1 MSTTPSGNGSA
12 RNDGA
17 GILAAQNLPT
27 ADDYTLTSS
36 NKRFPDGG
44 HYRLEISGVER
55 VSTLEALLDEST
67 KQGVFINR
75 VVAFGGGATLLTK
88 TELGDFAMLA
98 EENGIE
104 VIAVPGPRTG
114 WDLGRQALS
123 TEGQAGGRRVRGI
136 DNIRFL
142 LDDYLRI
149 FSTGLRG
156 VLVWDEGVL
165 HILNQA
171 RAAGH
176 VPADAKFKVSVYA
189 GHANPAAIKIVEDL
203 GADSVNP
210 VGDLS
215 RPMLAAIRSRVD
227 IPLDVWAETFESFG
241 GMNRLWEAGQ
251 IAAVTSPVYFKI
263 EPGESEGVMYNSWI
277 EQEFHEK
284 LVRHKV
290 RHAAILNELAATS
303 APHITVSP
311 APHAGA
317 TAIAH

>member
-1 MSTTPSGNGSA
+1 MATTPSGNGSA
-12 RNDGA
+12 KVNGA
-17 GILAAQNLPT
+17 AILAAQGLPV
-27 ADDYTLTSS
+27 ADDYALTPSG
-36 NKRFPDGG
+36 KRFADGG

-55 VSTLEALLDEST
+55 LSTLEALLDESQ
-67 KQGVFINR
+67 KQGVFVNR
-75 VVAFGGGATLLTK
+75 VVAFGGGTTLLT
-88 TELGDFAMLA
+88 TSELRDFAALA
-98 EENGIE
+98 DENGIE

-165 HILNQA
+165 QILDRA
-171 RAAGH
+171 RTAGH
-176 VPADAKFKVSVYA
+176 IPPDAIFKMSLYA
-189 GHANPAAIKIVEDL
+189 GHANPAAIRIVADL
-203 GADSVNP
+203 GADSINP

-215 RPMLAAIRSRVD
+215 RPMLAAIRGNVD
-227 IPLDVWAETFESFG
+227 VPLDVWAETFESFG
-241 GMNRLWEAGQ
+241 GMNRLWEAGE
-251 IAAVTSPVYFKI
+251 IAEVASPVYFKI

-277 EQEFHEK
+277 EPEFHEK

-290 RHAAILNELAATS
+290 RHAAILNELAASTT
-303 APHITVSP
+303 PGITVSP
-311 APHAGA
+311 AAKTKALTHS
-317 TAIAH
+317 

>member
-1 MSTTPSGNGSA
+1 MSPTPSGNGSS
-12 RNDGA
+12 RIDGA
-17 GILAAQNLPT
+17 GILAAQHLPT
-27 ADDYTLTSS
+27 ADDYALTPST
-36 NKRFPDGG
+36 KRFPDGG

-55 VSTLEALLDEST
+55 VSTLEAMLDEST

-75 VVAFGGGATLLTK
+75 IVAFGGGTTLLTK
-88 TELGDFAMLA
+88 AELSDFAVLA
-98 EENGIE
+98 DEHGIE

-123 TEGQAGGRRVRGI
+123 SEGQAGGRRVRGI
-136 DNIRFL
+136 DNIRYL

-165 HILNQA
+165 EILNKA
-171 RAAGH
+171 RDAGH
-176 VPADAKFKVSVYA
+176 IPTDAKFKVSVYA
-189 GHANPAAIKIVEDL
+189 GHANPAAIKIVQDL

-215 RPMLAAIRSRVD
+215 RPMLAAIRGNVD

-277 EQEFHEK
+277 EPEYHEK

-303 APHITVSP
+303 TPDITVSP
-311 APHAGA
+311 KPHATVLA
-317 TAIAH
+317 R

>member
-1 MSTTPSGNGSA
+1 MSTTSSGDGSA
-12 RNDGA
+12 RIDGG
-17 GILAAQNLPT
+17 GILAAQGLPE
-27 ADDYTLTSS
+27 ADDYALTPSTM
-36 NKRFPDGG
+36 RFPDGG

-55 VSTLEALLDEST
+55 VSTLRALLDESA
-67 KQGVFINR
+67 KHGVFINR
-75 VVAFGGGATLLTK
+75 IVAFGGGTTLLTK
-88 TELGDFAMLA
+88 PELTDFADLA
-98 EENGIE
+98 NENGIE

-123 TEGQAGGRRVRGI
+123 SEGQAGGRRVRGI
-136 DNIRFL
+136 DNIRYL

-165 HILNQA
+165 QVLNKA
-171 RAAGH
+171 RDAGH
-176 VPADAKFKVSVYA
+176 IPADAKFKVSVYA
-189 GHANPAAIKIVEDL
+189 GHANPAAIKIVQDL

-215 RPMLAAIRSRVD
+215 RPMLAAIRSKVD
-227 IPLDVWAETFESFG
+227 IPLDIWAETFESFG

-277 EQEFHEK
+277 EPEFHDK

-290 RHAAILNELAATS
+290 RHAAILNELVATS
-303 APHITVSP
+303 TPGIAVSP
-311 APHAGA
+311 APHS
-317 TAIAH
+317 TANALTY

>member
-1 MSTTPSGNGSA
+1 MSTTPPGNGSS
-12 RNDGA
+12 RIDGA
-17 GILAAQNLPT
+17 GILAAQHLPT
-27 ADDYTLTSS
+27 ADDYALTAST
-36 NKRFPDGG
+36 KRFPDGG

-55 VSTLEALLDEST
+55 VSTLEALLDESA
-67 KQGVFINR
+67 KQDVFINR
-75 VVAFGGGATLLTK
+75 IVAFGGGTTLLTK
-88 TELGDFAMLA
+88 AELRDFATLA
-98 EENGIE
+98 DENGIE

-136 DNIRFL
+136 DNVRYL

-165 HILNQA
+165 QILNNA
-171 RAAGH
+171 RDAGH
-176 VPADAKFKVSVYA
+176 IPADAKFKVSVYA
-189 GHANPAAIKIVEDL
+189 GHANPAAIRIMQEL

-215 RPMLAAIRSRVD
+215 RPMLAAIRSKVD

-241 GMNRLWEAGQ
+241 GMNRLWEAGL

-263 EPGESEGVMYNSWI
+263 EPGESEGVMYNGWI
-277 EQEFHEK
+277 EPEYHEK

-303 APHITVSP
+303 APGVTVSP
-311 APHAGA
+311 APQA
-317 TAIAH
+317 TALTRS